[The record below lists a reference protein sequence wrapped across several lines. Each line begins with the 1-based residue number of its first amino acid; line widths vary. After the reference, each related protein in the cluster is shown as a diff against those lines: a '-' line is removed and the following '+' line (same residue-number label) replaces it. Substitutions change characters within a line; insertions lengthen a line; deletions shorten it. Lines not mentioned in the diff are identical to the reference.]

1 LASGGKGI
9 ETGSG
14 FLLEGGSV
22 SYLYMITLV
31 GAVGGLMFG
40 YDTAVISGAIVFMK
54 EQFSLSPLMEGWV
67 VSCALI
73 GCIAGVSFAGI
84 LSDRYGRKRGL
95 LLAALIFTISS
106 VGTAIPRT
114 ITEFIAARFL
124 SGVAVGL
131 ASMLS
136 PVYIAEIAPAHI
148 RGRLVAIN
156 QLAIIFG
163 MLVTYV
169 VNWMLV
175 DIGPTNWR
183 WMFASAAVPSA
194 VFFIALLFVPETP
207 RWLVKQGRFD
217 EGESVLARIGGM
229 HHAKEEIR
237 SIRETI
243 SQESG
248 SVSQLFQPGLRTAL
262 IIGIVLAVITQVT
275 GINTILYYA
284 PKVFIMAGL
293 ADAGAAFVATIAVG
307 VVDVLFS
314 ILAVMYI
321 DRLGRKGLLT
331 IAVTCMG
338 IFLILLG
345 LTFTIPGLPPVF
357 TVLSVIFYVAFFMFG
372 LGPGFWV
379 LVSEI
384 FPTRIRGR
392 AMSIVTVV
400 LWSATFIVS
409 VTFPLLVASFGE
421 AATFWLYASM
431 CILALIFIRK
441 VVPETKGKTLE
452 EIELLWKS

>member
-1 LASGGKGI
+1 MASGMTGS
-9 ETGSG
+9 ETGTGRLS
-14 FLLEGGSV
+14 ERGS
-22 SYLYMITLV
+22 SLYMYVITFV
-31 GAVGGLMFG
+31 AAVGGLMFG

-54 EQFSLSPLMEGWV
+54 EQFALSPLMEGWA

-73 GCIAGVSFAGI
+73 GCIAGVSFAGT
-84 LSDRYGRKRGL
+84 LSDRFGRKRGL
-95 LLAALIFTISS
+95 LLAAMVFTISA

-114 ITEFIAARFL
+114 ITEFIIARFF
-124 SGVAVGL
+124 SGAAVGL

-136 PVYIAEIAPAHI
+136 PVYIAEISPAPI

-175 DIGPTNWR
+175 DIGPTNWQ
-183 WMFASAAVPSA
+183 WMFASASFPSA
-194 VFFIALLFVPETP
+194 IFFIALLFIPETP
-207 RWLVKQGRFD
+207 RWLAKQGRYD
-217 EGESVLARIGGM
+217 EGEAVLARIGGAG
-229 HHAKEEIR
+229 HAVEEMR

-243 SQESG
+243 FQESG
-248 SVSQLFQPGLRTAL
+248 RISQLFQPGLRTAL
-262 IIGIVLAVITQVT
+262 VIGVVLAVFTQVT
-275 GINTILYYA
+275 GINTILYYT

-293 ADAGAAFVATIAVG
+293 ADAGSAFSATIVVG

-321 DRLGRKGLLT
+321 DRLGRKGLLS
-331 IAVTCMG
+331 IAVSGMG
-338 IFLILLG
+338 LFLFLLG
-345 LTFTIPGLPPVF
+345 LTFFVPGVPPVF
-357 TVLSVIFYVAFFMFG
+357 TVITVLFYVAFFMLG

-400 LWSATFIVS
+400 LWSATFLVS
-409 VTFPLLVASFGE
+409 VTFPSLVETIGE

-452 EIELLWKS
+452 EIELLWNM